1 MVFIEVYHSVIMLF
15 IPTFL
20 VGSIPGAEINR
31 SKYAIAGNFCL
42 TGNDYRFHLSI
53 YIYTLTLPKL
63 RLFFYLTTIC

>member
-42 TGNDYRFHLSI
+42 TGNDYRFHLSTFI
-53 YIYTLTLPKL
+53 H
-63 RLFFYLTTIC
+63 